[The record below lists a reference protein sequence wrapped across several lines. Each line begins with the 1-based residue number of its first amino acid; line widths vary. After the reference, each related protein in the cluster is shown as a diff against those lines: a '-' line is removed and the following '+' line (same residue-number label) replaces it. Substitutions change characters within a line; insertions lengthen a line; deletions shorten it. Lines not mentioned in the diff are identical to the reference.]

1 MANAHIRVLCVDDHP
16 IVREGLELIIG
27 RQPDMEVV
35 GSAATGE
42 EALDEFARSRPDVT
56 LMDLRLP
63 GMTGLETI
71 RAIRR
76 LDSGARIAVL
86 TMYHGDEDVYRALQA
101 GAAACVFKDTLSKDL
116 IRVIREVYDGG
127 SPLLPDVKRLLDQR
141 ASKPALTAREV
152 QIIALVAEGLRNR
165 EIGTQLGVSEE
176 TVGVHLRNIFSKLD
190 VSDRTSAVNVCLR
203 RGILHID

>member
-1 MANAHIRVLCVDDHP
+1 MTNAHIRVLCVDDHP

-141 ASKPALTAREV
+141 ASKPALTAREIE
-152 QIIALVAEGLRNR
+152 IIALVAEGLRNR

>member
-1 MANAHIRVLCVDDHP
+1 
-16 IVREGLELIIG
+16 
-27 RQPDMEVV
+27 
-35 GSAATGE
+35 
-42 EALDEFARSRPDVT
+42 
-56 LMDLRLP
+56 MDLRLP

-141 ASKPALTAREV
+141 ASKPALTAREIE
-152 QIIALVAEGLRNR
+152 IIALVAEGLRNR